1 MLAESREEGDRVL
14 AESRGEGERV
24 LAESQFVFAGL

>member
-1 MLAESREEGDRVL
+1 VLAESREEGDRVL